1 MRRLLP
7 ALALWFLAFLTGCS
21 WVSQSSGELFRIQAE
36 CANQARQFKSE
47 WLQFA
52 GPDYRHSLVR
62 NHYNVKDAKCYVE
75 VHTNLDS
82 DGMSHFEVVH
92 DATQGFDAPPI
103 AMRQIHGFVTTWPET
118 KADDDADA
126 KKIRAL
132 MEDGK

>member
-1 MRRLLP
+1 MGRSFPTCALGLLT
-7 ALALWFLAFLTGCS
+7 FLTGCS
-21 WVSQSSGELFRIQAE
+21 GISRDSGELFRVKAE

-92 DATQGFDAPPI
+92 DATKGLTPRRLRCAKFMALSPRGQTLNR
-103 AMRQIHGFVTTWPET
+103 MTTQT
-118 KADDDADA
+118 
-126 KKIRAL
+126 RRRF
-132 MEDGK
+132 GR